1 MKAAIFH
8 EVGKPMTIEPIEVAP
23 PRTGEVLVRYRAGG
37 VCHSDHHAMAGVFP
51 VPTPIVMGHE
61 GAGVVEEVG
70 PGVRSVKPGDHVVSV
85 WRYSCGNCELCLSG
99 RPAICGEGIRMR
111 TDGTLSDGT
120 TRFTINGEKVHHFLG
135 VSTFSSHSVVSEKSV
150 LKIRK
155 DMSLEKAAV
164 VSCAVITG
172 VGAVTNAAKVR
183 PGESVAVFGAGGVGL
198 NAIQG
203 AALVG
208 AEPIIAVDLMQNKL
222 EMAKTFGATHVVNS
236 SDENAVEAIR
246 EITKGKGAHY
256 AFELIG
262 LPEVM
267 ATAFQSVRTGGTAV
281 IVGIADVKS
290 KVSIHPT
297 ALVTEEK
304 RLIGSLYGSCNPRL
318 EVPRLIDLYM
328 AGKLNLDDL
337 LTKEWSIEQI
347 NEAYQALINGEVA
360 RSVVVHE

>member
-8 EVGKPMTIEPIEVAP
+8 EVGKPMTIEPIEVEP
-23 PRTGEVLVRYRAGG
+23 PKQGEVLVHYRAGG
-37 VCHSDHHAMAGVFP
+37 VCHSDHHAIAGLFP
-51 VPTPIVMGHE
+51 VPTPIIMGHE

-70 PGVRSVKPGDHVVSV
+70 PGVTSVKPGDHVVTV
-85 WRYSCGNCELCLSG
+85 WRYSCGACDLCLAG

-111 TDGTLSDGT
+111 ADGTLSDGT
-120 TRFTINGEKVHHFLG
+120 TRFSINGERVHHFLG
-135 VSTFSSHSVVSEKSV
+135 VSTFSSHSVMSEKSV
-150 LKIRK
+150 MKIRE

-172 VGAVTNAAKVR
+172 VGAVVNGAQVR

-198 NAIQG
+198 NAVQG
-203 AALVG
+203 AALIG

-222 EMAKTFGATHVVNS
+222 EMAKKFGATHTVNS
-236 SDENAVEAIR
+236 SDEDAVEAIR
-246 EITKGKGAHY
+246 ALTDGKGAHY

-262 LPEVM
+262 VPEVM
-267 ATAFQSVRTGGTAV
+267 STAFESVRTGGTAV

-290 KVSIHPT
+290 RVSIPPVS
-297 ALVTEEK
+297 LVTEEK
-304 RLIGSLYGSCNPRL
+304 RLIGSLYGSSNPRIF
-318 EVPRLIDLYM
+318 VPRLIDLYM

-337 LTKEWSIEQI
+337 LTKVWPIEQI
-347 NEAYQALINGEVA
+347 NEAYDALLNGEVA